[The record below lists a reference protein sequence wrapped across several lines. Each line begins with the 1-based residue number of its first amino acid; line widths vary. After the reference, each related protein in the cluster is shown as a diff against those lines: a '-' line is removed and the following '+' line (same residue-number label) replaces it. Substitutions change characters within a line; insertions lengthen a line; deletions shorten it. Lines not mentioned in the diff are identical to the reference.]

1 METVVLVCV
10 VLGWWCVAMDTGVCG
25 TRLVV
30 CCLGDCCVGVCGT
43 RLVVCCH
50 GDWCVW
56 Y

>member
-1 METVVLVCV
+1 METAVL
-10 VLGWWCVAMDTGVCG
+10 VCG

-30 CCLGDCCVGVCGT
+30 CCHGDCCVGVCGT

-50 GDWCVW
+50 GDCCVGVW